1 MALSKAARQFLTEK
15 RFAVLATIG
24 ADGMPHQTV
33 MWYELRGDTI
43 MMNTAVGRLK
53 DRHLRRDARASVCVA
68 EGYTFV
74 TVTGSIQMDENPAVA
89 QEDIKQL
96 AIRYDG
102 QEEGERQ
109 ARDQFAK
116 QRRVTLNLPITKVIE
131 HGLGGE

>member
-1 MALSKAARQFLTEK
+1 MALSEAARQFLMEK

-43 MMNTAVGRLK
+43 MMNTAVGRVK
-53 DRHLRRDARASVCVA
+53 DKHLRRDSRASVCVA
-68 EGYTFV
+68 DGYTFV
-74 TVTGSIQMDENPAVA
+74 TITGAIQMDEDPTVA

-96 AIRYDG
+96 AIRYHG

-109 ARDQFAK
+109 SRDQFAK
-116 QRRVTLNLPITKVIE
+116 QRRVTLNLPISRVIVN
-131 HGLGGE
+131 GLDGE